1 MLIYHWEAKCWCT
14 TERGWGLLLVG
25 GGDYRHINVVDQ
37 LFGSETATAQLRC
50 GVHRPR
56 CDDDASSTDLRR
68 TSDVGKSWRWVTFLL
83 FSPELED
90 TQLDAECDMTDS
102 LGFVWLRDLVATHYF
117 LASIL
122 MKHHESLMSSR
133 AEEGL
138 QNTDCEPGLVM
149 LLEVDPRWH
158 NNN

>member
-1 MLIYHWEAKCWCT
+1 M
-14 TERGWGLLLVG
+14 
-25 GGDYRHINVVDQ
+25 
-37 LFGSETATAQLRC
+37 
-50 GVHRPR
+50 
-56 CDDDASSTDLRR
+56 
-68 TSDVGKSWRWVTFLL
+68 TFLL

-158 NNN
+158 SNN

>member
-1 MLIYHWEAKCWCT
+1 M
-14 TERGWGLLLVG
+14 
-25 GGDYRHINVVDQ
+25 
-37 LFGSETATAQLRC
+37 
-50 GVHRPR
+50 
-56 CDDDASSTDLRR
+56 
-68 TSDVGKSWRWVTFLL
+68 TFLL

-90 TQLDAECDMTDS
+90 TQLDAECGSGYDGQPGVC
-102 LGFVWLRDLVATHYF
+102 LWLRDLVATHYF

-158 NNN
+158 SNN